1 MDNPSF
7 HVTCLSELFLAAKSI
22 HTPGNRKRDHWTKFS
37 EMCKQ
42 LILPGQYAKPKQT
55 LGNSKTCKN
64 SQSWRAAVCCTPVP
78 FLHCFIAEQSQ
89 NREAGMLNLVLNSNW
104 CWNQKLLESAKKK
117 LWDQVPSWTFC
128 LPGKHQKEC
137 SGWTNKKYIT
147 NKKLWAFCWL
157 NDRTPTDFKESQMR
171 YISCEISGRKGP
183 VLVLGSH
190 PRDTRNVWCFDSPQE
205 LEFINVVSRQ
215 DDVACSTVNTNKA
228 WVLGSQSVPSYEF
241 LRLHL
246 GEKA

>member
-55 LGNSKTCKN
+55 SGNSKTCKN

-104 CWNQKLLESAKKK
+104 CWNQKLLESAEKNFGTRFPPELSACPENTKRSARVEQIRNTLQIINCGLSVDLMTEPPRISRRVRWDTFHVRSMGEK
-117 LWDQVPSWTFC
+117 DQLWFWAHTQETPGMFDALILLRSWNLSMLC
-128 LPGKHQKEC
+128 PGKMM
-137 SGWTNKKYIT
+137 W
-147 NKKLWAFCWL
+147 
-157 NDRTPTDFKESQMR
+157 
-171 YISCEISGRKGP
+171 
-183 VLVLGSH
+183 LVLLLRTQTE
-190 PRDTRNVWCFDSPQE
+190 P
-205 LEFINVVSRQ
+205 
-215 DDVACSTVNTNKA
+215 
-228 WVLGSQSVPSYEF
+228 EF
-241 LRLHL
+241 LDHRVCLHMNF
-246 GEKA
+246 